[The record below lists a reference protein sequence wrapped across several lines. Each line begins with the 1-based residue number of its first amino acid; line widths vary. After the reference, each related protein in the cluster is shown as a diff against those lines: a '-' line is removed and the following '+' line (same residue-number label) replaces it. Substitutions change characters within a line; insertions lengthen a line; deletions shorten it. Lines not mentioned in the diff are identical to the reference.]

1 SVVQLGFDKTAR
13 GPAPSLQREIGAYEA
28 LWLERK
34 ASFKRIAERAAADPG
49 ARPSDWVA
57 VSEAEQ
63 RGADALAALEEA
75 GVTGFTVHL
84 PQDED
89 YPAGLSDARYP
100 VRLLYAQGDWSLTQ
114 DRIVSVVGTRSPSPE
129 GAKRARQIAHALA
142 SRGV

>member
-1 SVVQLGFDKTAR
+1 MVQLGFDKTAR

-49 ARPSDWVA
+49 ARPSDWIA

-63 RGADALAALEEA
+63 RGADALAALAKA

-89 YPAGLSDARYP
+89 G
-100 VRLLYAQGDWSLTQ
+100 
-114 DRIVSVVGTRSPSPE
+114 SV
-129 GAKRARQIAHALA
+129 AKIGGSQR
-142 SRGV
+142 